1 MKLPSIQSQALK
13 IILLPLTILSLLL
26 CSSLIYLHT
35 SYANKLL
42 IQHGHAQIKHWAQ
55 IVEKIGSKN
64 TEELSALLDTAREEP
79 DVRGMAI
86 FSTDNKK
93 HLHLGP
99 PFDSPIQSS
108 DKTASSSGTYKLT
121 HSNQALLFQ
130 TTLSDNSKLYIE
142 LSKLPYL
149 LLNFKIL
156 LSGFV
161 LWLLSCIIAAL
172 LASRCSR
179 QVVLS
184 LSQINNNINSI
195 ASGDLNT
202 NSNSEIQTNHELS
215 SIMTSIGHMRDSLL
229 QNHADNKHYMD
240 QSTEDLRQTLDTIEV
255 QNIELNI
262 ERKKALEA
270 SRIKSEFLAN
280 TSHEF
285 RTPLNGIIGFTQL
298 ALRTELSDQQHTY
311 LRTILDSS
319 QNLLTSINDI
329 LDFSK
334 LETGQL
340 SLDYHPVNPRSC
352 IEETLKILAP
362 VAQEKK
368 LELITLLDPELPE
381 NLLGD
386 PLRLKQILSN
396 LIGNAVKFSENG
408 NIIIR
413 AQAIAAHNT
422 HVDIKISISDSGIG
436 LSQEQ
441 QQELFSP
448 FSQADTS
455 NAREYGG
462 TGLGLSICKGLIE
475 RMEGEIG
482 VDSELGQGSTF
493 WIKVKLG
500 IDRSCAEYSRT
511 ERLSTS
517 SERALIFSQNSM
529 SRLQLHDLFETWK
542 LSSDDQSTI
551 EHLLPDIKK
560 ANTTG
565 KPYDLLIIDSNFNL
579 KYDDY
584 QHLKKVIWQASQRYQ
599 CRIVI
604 LACSEQYS
612 LMVDD
617 TLQKLTRCCLKPL
630 ITKEL
635 REQLVANI
643 SIDNK
648 NSALTT
654 PLDLDIAE
662 KPSELPALSAEPP
675 HILVVDDNPA
685 NLQLATELLRGI
697 GAKVS
702 GADNGSEA
710 LQQCEEDDFDLIFMD
725 VQMPVLDG
733 METTKELRLRQGSE
747 KRTPVIALTAHAMS
761 DQKTKLL
768 LAGMDDYLH
777 KPVSES
783 QLRHAI
789 SRWSPNKTTT
799 NSSAAPKRRERE
811 HLGTID
817 NVKDALVVDRC
828 LCLTLANHKPDLARD
843 MLTMLISAA
852 KNDLEQ
858 LPTLHQQKHF
868 EDLSERVHKLYGSS
882 CYSGVP
888 ALKTISGKLDKAL
901 QKESYS
907 DITPLLDELYY
918 EINKLLEWSEE
929 FDIDVLFECE

>member
-13 IILLPLTILSLLL
+13 VILLPLTILSFLL

-35 SYANKLL
+35 TYTNKLL
-42 IQHGHAQIKHWAQ
+42 MQHGYAQVKHWAQ
-55 IVEKIGSKN
+55 IVEKTGIDN
-64 TEELSALLDTAREEP
+64 QQQLNALFDTAREEP
-79 DVRGMAI
+79 DVRGLAI
-86 FSTDNKK
+86 FSADNTQL
-93 HLHLGP
+93 LHFGP
-99 PFDSPIQSS
+99 PFDSPPKPS
-108 DKTASSSGTYKLT
+108 DKSRAPNKAPHEVSQ
-121 HSNQALLFQ
+121 SNQTLLFQ
-130 TTLSDNSKLYIE
+130 ATLKNGQTLYLE

-149 LLNFKIL
+149 LLNLKIV
-156 LSGFV
+156 LSGFI

-179 QVVLS
+179 HMVHS
-184 LSQINNNINSI
+184 LSQIRDDINSI
-195 ASGDLNT
+195 AAGDLDT
-202 NSNSEIQTNHELS
+202 SNKSSTQPNHELS
-215 SIMTSIGHMRDSLL
+215 SIMTSIDRMRDSLL
-229 QNHADNKHYMD
+229 QNQVDNEHYMD
-240 QSTEDLRQTLDTIEV
+240 QSTEDLRETLDTIEV

-340 SLDYHPVNPRSC
+340 SLDYHPVNPRDC
-352 IEETLKILAP
+352 IEDTLKILAP
-362 VAQEKK
+362 AAQEKK
-368 LELITLLDPELPE
+368 LELITLLDSELPE
-381 NLLGD
+381 HLLGD
-386 PLRLKQILSN
+386 PLRLKQIISN
-396 LIGNAVKFSENG
+396 LIGNAIKFSESG

-413 AQAIAAHNT
+413 AQTIASHDT
-422 HVDIKISISDSGIG
+422 HIDIKVSITDSGIG

-441 QQELFSP
+441 QQELFTP

-482 VDSELGQGSTF
+482 VDSELGQGATF

-500 IDRSCAEYSRT
+500 IDRNQT
-511 ERLSTS
+511 KNPPSTS
-517 SERALIFSQNSM
+517 PVANSERVLIFSQNSM
-529 SRLQLHDLFETWK
+529 AALQLQDLFDAWQFNCDPQNNIDNL
-542 LSSDDQSTI
+542 LS
-551 EHLLPDIKK
+551 DIKS
-560 ANTTG
+560 ANSTG

-579 KYDDY
+579 KHEDY

-599 CRIVI
+599 CRIIVI
-604 LACSEQYS
+604 ASSEQYS
-612 LMVDD
+612 LIVDD

-630 ITKEL
+630 ITQDLK
-635 REQLVANI
+635 EQLLANTNMDV
-643 SIDNK
+643 STPDLPAPID
-648 NSALTT
+648 AE
-654 PLDLDIAE
+654 IAE
-662 KPSELPALSAEPP
+662 KHAQPPITTEPP

-685 NLQLATELLRGI
+685 NLQLATELLKGI
-697 GAKVS
+697 GARVS
-702 GADNGSEA
+702 RAENGHEA
-710 LQQCEEDDFDLIFMD
+710 LQHCTEEDFDLIFMD

-733 METTKELRLRQGSE
+733 LETTKELRLRQGSE

-789 SRWSPNKTTT
+789 SRWSPKKSTTSSSPAPRRNKSNTPDGADT
-799 NSSAAPKRRERE
+799 SSEK
-811 HLGTID
+811 LI
-817 NVKDALVVDRC
+817 VDRS
-828 LCLTLANHKPDLARD
+828 LCLSLANHKNDLARD

-852 KNDLEQ
+852 KDDL
-858 LPTLHQQKHF
+858 QQMPKLYQEKAF
-868 EDLSERVHKLYGSS
+868 DALSERIHKLYGSS

-888 ALKTISGKLDKAL
+888 ELKSISAKLDKSL
-901 QKESYS
+901 QQESY
-907 DITPLLDELYY
+907 DNIEPLLEALYSA
-918 EINKLLEWSEE
+918 INKLVKWSEE

>member
-13 IILLPLTILSLLL
+13 VILLPLTILSFLL

-35 SYANKLL
+35 TYTNKLL
-42 IQHGHAQIKHWAQ
+42 MQHGHAQIKHWAQ
-55 IVEKIGSKN
+55 IVEKIGSDN
-64 TEELSALLDTAREEP
+64 TEELSALFDTAREEP
-79 DVRGMAI
+79 DVRGLAI
-86 FSTDNKK
+86 FSVDNKK

-99 PFDSPIQSS
+99 PFDSPIKPT
-108 DKTASSSGTYKLT
+108 DKTASSGTIYNFT
-121 HSNQALLFQ
+121 QSNQALLFH
-130 TTLSDNSKLYIE
+130 TTLNDNSKLYLE

-149 LLNFKIL
+149 LLNLKIL

-172 LASRCSR
+172 LASRCSNNMVR
-179 QVVLS
+179 S
-184 LSQINNNINSI
+184 LSQIKNDINAI
-195 ASGDLNT
+195 ASGDLDA
-202 NSNSEIQTNHELS
+202 SRSSEVQHNHELN
-215 SIMTSIGHMRDSLL
+215 SIMTSISHMRDSLL
-229 QNHADNKHYMD
+229 QNHADNEHYMD
-240 QSTEDLRQTLDTIEV
+240 QSTEDLRETLDTIEV

-298 ALRTELSDQQHTY
+298 ALRTELNDQQHTY

-352 IEETLKILAP
+352 IEDTLKILAP

-381 NLLGD
+381 HLLGD

-408 NIIIR
+408 NIIVR
-413 AQAIAAHNT
+413 AQTIAAHDT

-455 NAREYGG
+455 HAREYGG

-500 IDRSCAEYSRT
+500 IDRSQTKDTSPS
-511 ERLSTS
+511 LPPTS
-517 SERALIFSQNSM
+517 SERALVFSQNSM
-529 SRLQLHDLFETWK
+529 AALQLHDLFETWQ
-542 LSSDDQSTI
+542 LSSDNQSTI
-551 EHLLPDIKK
+551 ENLLPDIKN
-560 ANTTG
+560 ANSTG

-579 KYDDY
+579 KHDDY

-635 REQLVANI
+635 REQLLANI
-643 SIDNK
+643 NADSK
-648 NSALTT
+648 SPALTA
-654 PLDLDIAE
+654 PIDIDVTE
-662 KPSELPALSAEPP
+662 KPDELPTPAAEPP

-685 NLQLATELLRGI
+685 NLQLATELLKGI

-710 LQQCEEDDFDLIFMD
+710 LQQCQEADFDLIFMD

-789 SRWSPNKTTT
+789 SRWSPNKSTT
-799 NSSAAPKRRERE
+799 NSSAAPERPERE
-811 HLGTID
+811 QSSTID
-817 NVKDALVVDRC
+817 AVNDALVVDRS

-858 LPTLHQQKHF
+858 LPTLYQEEEF
-868 EDLSERVHKLYGSS
+868 EALSERIHKLYGSS

-888 ALKTISGKLDKAL
+888 ALKTISGKLDKVL
-901 QKESYS
+901 QKESHS
-907 DITPLLDELYY
+907 DIEPLLDELYH
-918 EINKLLEWSEE
+918 EINKLLDWSEE
-929 FDIDVLFECE
+929 IDIDALFECE